1 MNIVSAMN
9 SAYSYMNNV
18 TIGFTE
24 DQITYFKLLTKLWM
38 IQWNKRIM
46 AQIARLQLIIRQRRA
61 ILAQNIFWSVLLQIP
76 KADGVVF
83 VEQLMKSSRE
93 DIKKETETCSR
104 YQIAV
109 LGNVVVDGEQEKIGF
124 LMAFTKKSLNAII
137 FIGVQL
143 Y

>member
-1 MNIVSAMN
+1 MSGDSNISNEKMNIVSAMN

-24 DQITYFKLLTKLWM
+24 DQITYFKLLTKPLDDSM
-38 IQWNKRIM
+38 EQENNGTDS
-46 AQIARLQLIIRQRRA
+46 QITVDNTAKTSYFSA
-61 ILAQNIFWSVLLQIP
+61 NIFWSVLLQIP

-93 DIKKETETCSR
+93 DIKKETELCSR

-109 LGNVVVDGEQEKIGF
+109 LGNVVVDGE
-124 LMAFTKKSLNAII
+124 
-137 FIGVQL
+137 
-143 Y
+143 

>member
-1 MNIVSAMN
+1 
-9 SAYSYMNNV
+9 
-18 TIGFTE
+18 
-24 DQITYFKLLTKLWM
+24 M

-93 DIKKETETCSR
+93 DIRKETELCNR

-109 LGNVVVDGEQEKIGF
+109 LGNVVVDGE
-124 LMAFTKKSLNAII
+124 
-137 FIGVQL
+137 
-143 Y
+143 

>member
-1 MNIVSAMN
+1 
-9 SAYSYMNNV
+9 
-18 TIGFTE
+18 
-24 DQITYFKLLTKLWM
+24 M

-93 DIKKETETCSR
+93 GIKKETELCSR

-109 LGNVVVDGEQEKIGF
+109 LGNVVVDGE
-124 LMAFTKKSLNAII
+124 
-137 FIGVQL
+137 
-143 Y
+143 

>member
-1 MNIVSAMN
+1 MSGDSNISNEKMNIVSAMN

-24 DQITYFKLLTKLWM
+24 NQITYFKLLTKLWM

-83 VEQLMKSSRE
+83 VE
-93 DIKKETETCSR
+93 
-104 YQIAV
+104 
-109 LGNVVVDGEQEKIGF
+109 
-124 LMAFTKKSLNAII
+124 
-137 FIGVQL
+137 
-143 Y
+143 

>member
-1 MNIVSAMN
+1 MEEQNLSEEEIQQTFGTCSIQNISEQYYLSGDSNISNEKMNIVSAMN

-83 VEQLMKSSRE
+83 VE
-93 DIKKETETCSR
+93 
-104 YQIAV
+104 
-109 LGNVVVDGEQEKIGF
+109 
-124 LMAFTKKSLNAII
+124 
-137 FIGVQL
+137 
-143 Y
+143 